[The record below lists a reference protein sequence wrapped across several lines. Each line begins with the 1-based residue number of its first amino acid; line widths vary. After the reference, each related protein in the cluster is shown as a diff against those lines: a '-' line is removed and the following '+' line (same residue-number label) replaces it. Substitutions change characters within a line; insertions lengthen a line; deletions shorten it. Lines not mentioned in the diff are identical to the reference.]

1 MFTAHCISYSVFKSW
16 PDYLNLVTISR
27 PPADYSMGKKQANK
41 IIGKLALKN
50 INDMDVVIL

>member
-1 MFTAHCISYSVFKSW
+1 VQ
-16 PDYLNLVTISR
+16 VTISR

-50 INDMDVVIL
+50 SNDMDVVIL

>member
-1 MFTAHCISYSVFKSW
+1 LYRTTIFCTDPGVQ
-16 PDYLNLVTISR
+16 VTISR

-50 INDMDVVIL
+50 SNDMDVVIL